1 MAEQPNP
8 FEIVEQL
15 NRAMYGE
22 PASRSPGL
30 FDKIDSLT
38 MELGR
43 LNQRLDRMERKKHS
57 VSSWTTGY
65 ISFCA
70 SGIFAV
76 IAIFNLIP
84 RTTILDIPVEF
95 ATFLALVLAAV
106 ALYFFLT
113 GFGWIGG
120 NDGTH

>member
-38 MELGR
+38 TELGR
-43 LNQRLDRMERKKHS
+43 LNTRLDSMEAKKPD
-57 VSSWTTGY
+57 VTKWTIGY
-65 ISFCA
+65 IAFCIG
-70 SGIFAV
+70 GIFAV
-76 IAIFNLIP
+76 IAILNNVPGQQAYNLPTEIAA
-84 RTTILDIPVEF
+84 TIAV
-95 ATFLALVLAAV
+95 VLGAIAW
-106 ALYFFLT
+106 YFFLT
-113 GFGWIGG
+113 GHGWIGK
-120 NDGTH
+120 N

>member
-1 MAEQPNP
+1 MEQPNP

-38 MELGR
+38 TELGR
-43 LNQRLDRMERKKHS
+43 LNTRLDRMERKQHN
-57 VSSWTTGY
+57 VSSWTIGY
-65 ISFCA
+65 VAFCA

-76 IAIFNLIP
+76 VAIFNLIP
-84 RTTILDIPVEF
+84 RTTILNMAPE
-95 ATFLALVLAAV
+95 LAAFFAV
-106 ALYFFLT
+106 SLAVAALYFFLT

-120 NDGTH
+120 K